1 MDNLLIR
8 RALQCPPSTRKES
21 YNLEL
26 GLLPISAIIMARRV
40 NYLQYIVKSDEN
52 GMLKK
57 FFQAQYDSPSQ
68 GDWTEQA
75 RIDLKILNIEENF
88 ETLKEVSKAKFKK
101 TVKIKTEE
109 CALDQLNEKKFEHS
123 KMENVIYTE
132 LKIQDYL
139 TSRELTTGQ
148 KRIIFKYR
156 MRMADFSENFR
167 GSSPPQP
174 CRMCNFH
181 RDSQTHSVIC
191 YETLKNVT
199 SQGNYNEI
207 FTKRIKKET
216 AEMLEEITKIRKNKL
231 ILMGETCH

>member
-1 MDNLLIR
+1 M
-8 RALQCPPSTRKES
+8 
-21 YNLEL
+21 
-26 GLLPISAIIMARRV
+26 
-40 NYLQYIVKSDEN
+40 
-52 GMLKK
+52 
-57 FFQAQYDSPSQ
+57 
-68 GDWTEQA
+68 
-75 RIDLKILNIEENF
+75 
-88 ETLKEVSKAKFKK
+88 SKAKFKK

-109 CALDQLNEKKFEHS
+109 FSLDQLNEKKFEHS

-156 MRMADFSENFR
+156 MRMADYSENFR

-191 YETLKNVT
+191 YETMKNVT

-207 FTKRIKKET
+207 FTKRIKIET

-231 ILMGETCH
+231 EYN